1 MRGLPVGLIA
11 IAAVVAMAG
20 CAIGG
25 PSRPAPTGPIQLL
38 PGAPEPDGE
47 ITVAATGSASDTGW
61 RLLVWESGDLLC
73 RQLDVVAIS
82 NLDCGR
88 IVVETAFRSVSVGA
102 ELGRVHAIHGFVDG
116 SVESVSARADDGTSY
131 DVPVMPGGPGGG
143 DFGLFVI
150 MYPSTASIVAITA
163 YGAGGAVLEERD
175 VE

>member
-11 IAAVVAMAG
+11 IVAVVVMAG
-20 CAIGG
+20 CAVGG
-25 PSRPAPTGPIQLL
+25 PSGPAPTGPIKLL

-61 RLLVWESGDLLC
+61 RLLVWKSDDLLC

-88 IVVETAFRSVSVGA
+88 FVEERPFRSVTVA
-102 ELGRVHAIHGFVDG
+102 ADLGRVRAIHGFVDG

-131 DVPVMPGGPGGG
+131 DVPVMPGGPAGA
-143 DFGLFVI
+143 DSGLFVI
-150 MYPSTASIVAITA
+150 IYPSTTSIVVITA
-163 YGAGGAVLEERD
+163 YGAGGAVLEGRD